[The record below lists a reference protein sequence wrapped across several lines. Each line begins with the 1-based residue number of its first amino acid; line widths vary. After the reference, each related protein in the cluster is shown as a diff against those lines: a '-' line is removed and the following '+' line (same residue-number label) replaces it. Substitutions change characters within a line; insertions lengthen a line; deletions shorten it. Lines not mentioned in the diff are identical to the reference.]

1 MTRPGTRATWVAF
14 LACVALLAGAAH
26 AEDCHPQVDPSKSQ
40 YIVGYGSLME
50 SPSKQMSEPNTG
62 MNLPVHLLQYGCEAK
77 DVVNMAAIAVVDAQ
91 EADGVELPPMAEL
104 EEPEPMLVD

>member
-1 MTRPGTRATWVAF
+1 MTRPGTRATWVAV
-14 LACVALLAGAAH
+14 LAWVALLAGAAH

-62 MNLPVHLLQYGCEAK
+62 INLPVRVTGFQRARRGHPNRMRSPL
-77 DVVNMAAIAVVDAQ
+77 
-91 EADGVELPPMAEL
+91 
-104 EEPEPMLVD
+104 